1 MRGPTPAPAP
11 QFFPAAAAHLP
22 AALFVF
28 VLRPST
34 RSAFFQETHEL
45 YVKVLLDPFYVP
57 GSRIVGRDFDE
68 KVRALARRY
77 LGMR

>member
-1 MRGPTPAPAP
+1 
-11 QFFPAAAAHLP
+11 
-22 AALFVF
+22 
-28 VLRPST
+28 LRPST